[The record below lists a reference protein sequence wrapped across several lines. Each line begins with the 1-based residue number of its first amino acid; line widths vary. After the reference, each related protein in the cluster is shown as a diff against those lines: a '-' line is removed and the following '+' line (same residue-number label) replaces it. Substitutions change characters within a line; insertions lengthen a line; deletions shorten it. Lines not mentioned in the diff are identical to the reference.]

1 MDDKHPPP
9 AAAPDDKPQPG
20 AATTP
25 RHKAKPQWN
34 VLMEIIAIS
43 GEYPATSLCRL
54 IPSESYVK
62 KVVAQLIGDNLIKL
76 ISSGGLKGYRLTP
89 KGKRKLASDNP
100 ARFAGV
106 FDGATDTNKMRGGY
120 VRRLR
125 LHSLAETCALM
136 YGSGIEIFADAKPAA
151 YNSDEPSGKTE
162 EHNKHPPV
170 KITTP
175 CFYTSRELKGR
186 DDNAIRGSR
195 AVGTLLTPSLAYAV
209 YNTRGTESRWS
220 DKVEQRLKAHVQKH
234 ICRGLLAHQ
243 YNCGN
248 GGEAGGIMI
257 GGGMEPLG
265 KLLAWKDKYWPSYNF
280 MTKVFQ
286 PFYYITGDACGEALL
301 RLLCDAGKM
310 DGLRAAL
317 LKGMLPPDAAYP
329 IEHDALTEDGNP
341 VLFCCLPDIPR
352 LIRFKNGTALHSKT
366 GKAIAFDFQLDMLG
380 SFLGD
385 NAEFV
390 SISFGKFAERFFNEP

>member
-9 AAAPDDKPQPG
+9 TAAPDDKPQPG

-25 RHKAKPQWN
+25 RHKTKPQGN

-54 IPSESYVK
+54 IPSESYAK

-106 FDGATDTNKMRGGY
+106 FDGAADTNKMRGGY

-125 LHSLAETCALM
+125 LHSLAEACALM
-136 YGSGIEIFADAKPAA
+136 YGSGVEIFADAKPAA
-151 YNSDEPSGKTE
+151 YNLDEPSGKTE
-162 EHNKHPPV
+162 EHNKHPLI

-195 AVGTLLTPSLAYAV
+195 AVGTLLAPTYAYAV
-209 YNTRGTESRWS
+209 YNTGCTESQWS
-220 DKVEQRLKAHVQKH
+220 EKVEQRFKSRMQSHINGRLPAH
-234 ICRGLLAHQ
+234 RNSGST
-243 YNCGN
+243 GN
-248 GGEAGGIMI
+248 EVGGIMI
-257 GGGMEPLG
+257 GRGMETLG
-265 KLLAWKDKYWPSYNF
+265 KYLTGDEKQPPGYHF

-301 RLLCDAGKM
+301 RLLCDVGKM

-329 IEHDALTEDGNP
+329 IEHDALTKDGNP

-352 LIRFKNGTALHSKT
+352 IIRFKNGTALHSKT
-366 GKAIAFDFQLDMLG
+366 GKVIAFDFQLDMLG
-380 SFLGD
+380 SFFGD